1 MELLIFYYIFSVLF
15 MIGYADFGDIDGV
28 GLTILG
34 ILALLIFAPICFPIN
49 LGIAVYEI
57 HNKI

>member
-28 GLTILG
+28 GLTILA
-34 ILALLIFAPICFPIN
+34 ILALLIFAPIFFPMN
-49 LGIAVYEI
+49 LGTTVR
-57 HNKI
+57 KIRE